1 MQKKKTLIKNISDF
15 IVSIFLNGLFALL
28 PLGLTIGLITFML
41 QLITRWLTPFKSFI
55 EYYLGINF
63 PFIEIILFIAIIF
76 FVGTILKIFL
86 LRTLARSLENI
97 FSQLPFIRP
106 VYTSIKQ
113 LVNALNFKDETTF
126 KKVVLIE
133 FPRKGS
139 YSLGF
144 VTSEFSQ
151 SLIQTKKE
159 RYYNIFIPTTPN
171 PTSGFFV
178 IVAES
183 EIEVIDITRQ
193 EAMTMIISG
202 GIIQP
207 KR

>member
-1 MQKKKTLIKNISDF
+1 MNKQKTVFQTMSDF
-15 IVSIFLNGLFALL
+15 VVSVFLNGLFALL
-28 PLGLTIGLITFML
+28 PLTITLGLITFIL
-41 QLITRWLTPFKSFI
+41 QLITKWLTPFKAFI
-55 EYYLGINF
+55 QNYLGITF
-63 PFIEIILFIAIIF
+63 PYIEVLLLVALIF
-76 FVGTILKIFL
+76 FVGTVLKIFL
-86 LRTLARSLENI
+86 LRTIALSLENLI
-97 FSQLPFIRP
+97 ARIPIIRP
-106 VYTSIKQ
+106 VYNGIKQ
-113 LVNALNFKDETTF
+113 LVHALNFKDETSF

-144 VTSEFSQ
+144 ITSELSPT
-151 SLIQTKKE
+151 IMPIKKD
-159 RYYNIFIPTTPN
+159 RHYNVFIPTTPN

-178 IVAES
+178 IIAES
-183 EIEVIDITRQ
+183 ELEIIDITRQ